1 MHILHNETGTRYTN
15 TNYMQYANYT
25 GINTEHKYVICKWI
39 TNLLECIVTSLMP
52 PCAQDKLTLHTLQKN
67 LYFLSEVCR
76 LHGFTNGNLLS
87 HSLENLVIYFFFLK
101 GFYVIYLF
109 WTCTLSWLRNYFQFW
124 FTFSFWFAIR
134 LVRSLFR
141 HIWCFDRRIHLFA
154 GYCNAGIKPK
164 RQTPMISWQLTSTV
178 KSVGEQSQ
186 RLLHSNIFGSAT
198 GIRKI
203 MTNVWK
209 RLNKL
214 IISV

>member
-1 MHILHNETGTRYTN
+1 MKQVLGAQIYELYTICKLYWN
-15 TNYMQYANYT
+15 KCTKHQYA
-25 GINTEHKYVICKWI
+25 ICNDNELTWVCSDI
-39 TNLLECIVTSLMP
+39 TDAS
-52 PCAQDKLTLHTLQKN
+52 LHTRQINIAHTAEEFVFFVRGLQITW
-67 LYFLSEVCR
+67 
-76 LHGFTNGNLLS
+76 LHEWKFALPLFGKSS
-87 HSLENLVIYFFFLK
+87 HIFFFLK

-164 RQTPMISWQLTSTV
+164 RQPPMISWQLTSTV

-198 GIRKI
+198 SIRKI